1 MIYNLKNP
9 SDARQFREYGA
20 HLIEKGCVVE
30 LKEKKRQRSLSQ
42 NSYLHL
48 LLGYFASEFGLSLE
62 EVKFDVFKKTVNK
75 EIFGRERVNKRG
87 KSITYMRSTR
97 DLDTGEMTTAIERFR
112 NYSAAVAG
120 LYLPEPN
127 EEAALIE
134 AQRQVALY
142 EEFL

>member
-9 SDARQFREYGA
+9 SDARHFREYGA

-120 LYLPEPN
+120 LYLPQPN

>member
-9 SDARQFREYGA
+9 SDVRQFREYEA
-20 HLIEKGCVVE
+20 HLIKKGCVVE

-120 LYLPEPN
+120 LYLPQPN

>member
-9 SDARQFREYGA
+9 SDVSQFREYGE

-112 NYSAAVAG
+112 NYSVAVAG
-120 LYLPEPN
+120 LYLPAPN

-142 EEFL
+142 EDYL